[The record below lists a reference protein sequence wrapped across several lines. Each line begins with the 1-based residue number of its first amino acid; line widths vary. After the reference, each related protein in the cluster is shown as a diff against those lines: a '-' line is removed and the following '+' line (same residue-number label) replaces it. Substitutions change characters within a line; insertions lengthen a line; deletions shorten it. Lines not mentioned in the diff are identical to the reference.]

1 MTSAGW
7 NDILDSLMIQPPDCD
22 ITMET
27 SSNGD
32 CGHTLLAITYFTSFI
47 IISKLNSRR
56 RSSIINFFNIPRTL
70 GYMIVINMYI
80 AIILENFNQA
90 HQEEEVGIV
99 EDDLEMFY
107 IRWSKYDPHAS
118 QFISFSQ
125 LSDFISSLDPPLGIP
140 KPNTVALVSFNLP
153 IAEGNKIHCLDIL
166 HALVKHVLGH
176 VDESD
181 TFKELQDQMDV
192 KFKKQFPTRKE
203 LKIISSTR
211 IWKRQERAA
220 KTIQTGWREFLR

>member
-1 MTSAGW
+1 
-7 NDILDSLMIQPPDCD
+7 
-22 ITMET
+22 
-27 SSNGD
+27 
-32 CGHTLLAITYFTSFI
+32 
-47 IISKLNSRR
+47 
-56 RSSIINFFNIPRTL
+56 
-70 GYMIVINMYI
+70 MIVINMYI

-125 LSDFISSLDPPLGIP
+125 LSDFISSLDPPLGIT

-181 TFKELQDQMDV
+181 TFKQLQDQMDV

-220 KTIQTGWREFLR
+220 KTVQTAWREYIRSIKINSL

>member
-7 NDILDSLMIQPPDCD
+7 NDVLESLMIQPPHCD
-22 ITMET
+22 INKET

-32 CGHTLLAITYFTSFI
+32 CGHPLLAITYFTSFI
-47 IISKLNSRR
+47 IIS
-56 RSSIINFFNIPRTL
+56 
-70 GYMIVINMYI
+70 YMIVINMYI

-90 HQEEEVGIV
+90 HQEEEGERDLTQTALRAVILISCLLVGIV

-125 LSDFISSLDPPLGIP
+125 LSDFLACLDPPLGIP
-140 KPNTVALVSFNLP
+140 KPNTVALVAFNLP
-153 IAEGNKIHCLDIL
+153 ISKGNKIHCLDIL

-192 KFKKQFPTRKE
+192 KFRKQFPTRKE
-203 LKIISSTR
+203 IEIISSTR
-211 IWKRQERAA
+211 IWRREERAA
-220 KTIQTGWREFLR
+220 KTVQIAWREYIR

>member
-1 MTSAGW
+1 MG
-7 NDILDSLMIQPPDCD
+7 NRHFLI
-22 ITMET
+22 
-27 SSNGD
+27 
-32 CGHTLLAITYFTSFI
+32 
-47 IISKLNSRR
+47 
-56 RSSIINFFNIPRTL
+56 FFSTFL

-181 TFKELQDQMDV
+181 TFKQLQDQMDV

-220 KTIQTGWREFLR
+220 KTVQTAWREYIRY